1 MEYIS
6 KILKKSVK
14 LIVCIGKVWAKNSD
28 FIFQKHIKD
37 SKPNCWL
44 FTFRAPKMRSL
55 LNFLNSKGIQSRPFW
70 TPMNRLPM
78 YSNIE
83 YINNFDVTGRIFSEC
98 ISIPSS
104 SNLTEGQ
111 QADVLSSIKKFYKK

>member
-1 MEYIS
+1 
-6 KILKKSVK
+6 
-14 LIVCIGKVWAKNSD
+14 
-28 FIFQKHIKD
+28 
-37 SKPNCWL
+37 
-44 FTFRAPKMRSL
+44 
-55 LNFLNSKGIQSRPFW
+55 
-70 TPMNRLPM
+70 MNRLPM